1 MAANR
6 HLIFDVGL
14 FDGADTDFY
23 LAKGFSVAA
32 IEARPDLVAAAQS
45 RFSEALQSGRL
56 AIVNRALWSEPD
68 HKIPFYVR
76 KEWSSVYRSSAER
89 DGQATEG
96 VIEVMTTTLGELFA
110 RVGVPHY
117 LKIDIEGADA
127 IALEQLA
134 GEAEKPNFVAVEDPC
149 GHLVPQLGACGYD
162 RLQFSNQG
170 PHRSGRQHRSRE
182 GNAAACKGH
191 CSGLFGHDLRG
202 SRWVDAGRLAEQ
214 IATWHAIR
222 DRRIPNP
229 KRYALRRWGKLTERG
244 WLYGGGWLD
253 IHATRATSL

>member
-23 LAKGFSVAA
+23 LAKGFSVVA
-32 IEARPDLVAAAQS
+32 IEARPDLVEAAQS

-68 HKIPFYVR
+68 RKIPFYVR
-76 KEWSSVYRSSAER
+76 KDWSSVYRSAAER

-110 RVGVPHY
+110 RFGVPHY

-134 GEAEKPNFVAVEDPC
+134 GEAEKPSFVSIEDPC

-162 RLQFSNQG
+162 RFQFSNQG
-170 PHRSGRQHRSRE
+170 LHRSRRQHRSRE
-182 GNAAACKGH
+182 GKAAACKGH
-191 CSGLFGHDLRG
+191 CSGLFGHDLRR

-214 IATWHAIR
+214 IRGEALACDPRPANSQSKEIR
-222 DRRIPNP
+222 TPALGQADGAGMAVWRRL
-229 KRYALRRWGKLTERG
+229 A
-244 WLYGGGWLD
+244 
-253 IHATRATSL
+253 